1 MPFEDEYEE
10 REYLD
15 SWHDD
20 WEEKELQPVV
30 EEREEMLE
38 ILRGIVNNAKYY
50 KHGVWTVTW
59 EQIEKAKKKV
69 EEWDE

>member
-20 WEEKELQPVV
+20 WEEKELRPVV

-38 ILRGIVNNAKYY
+38 ILRGIVNNAQYY
-50 KHGVWTVTW
+50 KHGIWTVTW

-69 EEWDE
+69 EAWDG

>member
-1 MPFEDEYEE
+1 MSDIYAMEYDEA
-10 REYLD
+10 LD
-15 SWHDD
+15 MTI
-20 WEEKELQPVV
+20 EMAIEKELKPVV

-38 ILRGIVNNAKYY
+38 ILRGIVNNAQYY
-50 KHGVWTVTW
+50 KHGIWTVTW

>member
-15 SWHDD
+15 SWHDA

-69 EEWDE
+69 EEWDA